1 MKDVDDLK
9 EEDVPMVVFEEKK
22 EAEVEEVKPLPLEEV
37 RELAITQACE
47 KTFLNQSL
55 LCHHG
60 NIDPKPRTLTGTL
73 FKRISA
79 VSLDSNRIEVER
91 RSRREFS

>member
-9 EEDVPMVVFEEKK
+9 EEDVPMVVVEEKK
-22 EAEVEEVKPLPLEEV
+22 EAEVEEVKLEEV

-60 NIDPKPRTLTGTL
+60 NIDPNPRTLTGTL